1 MSQLSHTIVAQHD
14 VRSRLA
20 RLVAEDRVPHAMLIS
35 GPEGCGKLAIAL
47 ELARALLCH
56 HPVDGHA
63 CDECPACKMS
73 DKWVHPDLHFVFP
86 IIKPAGSSAEV
97 TSDYYLSQ
105 WRELLRRTPYFDRQD
120 WLTEM
125 GVGNQQSQIPVAE
138 SDSILRKLSL
148 TASQGG
154 AKVMLVWLPEQMN
167 LQTAN
172 KLLKVLEEPPRG
184 TYFLLVSE
192 QPDALLPTILSRT
205 QLTRIPP
212 LRADEIARALVEVQG
227 LQGEDARQV
236 ARQSGGNYIAALR
249 QITVNADAG
258 LFFDMFVLLMRL
270 SYMRDIKGIRSWADD
285 VAEWGRERQK
295 NFLTYALRMVREN
308 FVYNFR
314 LPELNYMNQQE
325 ADFAVRFARFINEG
339 NVIPMADTIEQAM
352 RDVGQN
358 VNPRMVFF
366 DFGLQMIVLL
376 VQGR

>member
-295 NFLTYALRMVREN
+295 NFLTYALHMVREN

-314 LPELNYMNQQE
+314 LPELNYMNRQE

-376 VQGR
+376 VQR

>member
-314 LPELNYMNQQE
+314 LPELNYMNRQE

-376 VQGR
+376 VQR

>member
-285 VAEWGRERQK
+285 VAEWGDRK
-295 NFLTYALRMVREN
+295 SV
-308 FVYNFR
+308 V
-314 LPELNYMNQQE
+314 
-325 ADFAVRFARFINEG
+325 
-339 NVIPMADTIEQAM
+339 
-352 RDVGQN
+352 
-358 VNPRMVFF
+358 
-366 DFGLQMIVLL
+366 
-376 VQGR
+376 

>member
-314 LPELNYMNQQE
+314 LPELNYMNRQE

>member
-14 VRSRLA
+14 VRDRLA

-314 LPELNYMNQQE
+314 LPELNYMNRQE